1 MKYSLCQTKFRIDDS
16 DAAFLCN
23 TATFTNNTTMTLT
36 FSSEDS
42 VKCRVN
48 IEAPVYSGNFTRA
61 NMRANQ
67 RLYMYD
73 LFIKKGTQ
81 QVLLTFFY
89 KGFDSLQLTLSELD
103 DPPPLPRNIKSKYGK
118 EPRIF
123 FCAAT
128 KRLLYNSHKWAGF
141 V

>member
-1 MKYSLCQTKFRIDDS
+1 
-16 DAAFLCN
+16 
-23 TATFTNNTTMTLT
+23 MTLT

-103 DPPPLPRNIKSKYGK
+103 DPPPPPS
-118 EPRIF
+118 
-123 FCAAT
+123 
-128 KRLLYNSHKWAGF
+128 
-141 V
+141 